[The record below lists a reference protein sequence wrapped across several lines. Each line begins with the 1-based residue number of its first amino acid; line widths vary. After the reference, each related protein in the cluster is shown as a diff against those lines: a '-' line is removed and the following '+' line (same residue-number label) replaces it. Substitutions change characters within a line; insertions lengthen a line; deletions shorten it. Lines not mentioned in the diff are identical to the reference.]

1 MLKTPKYTNVRRVT
15 PGSVR
20 SNLSD
25 IFIISCYYGS
35 KKPYDCN
42 EFLRDF
48 VDEAKI
54 LAEGL
59 EYKEKSI
66 RVSIDSLIADAP
78 AKSFVTATK
87 GHTGYFS
94 CPKCTTEGE
103 YISGRMCF
111 LDINY
116 TSRTNE
122 SFLTQRQIEHHTG
135 SSILSDIPNFGMI
148 SHIPLDYMHLVC
160 IGVVKKILNF
170 WLSGPLNV
178 RLPAQSISSISRLS
192 IEMRSS
198 IPVEFA
204 RRPLELNFLSLWKAT
219 EFRLFLLYTGPIVL
233 KNYMKKDVYNNFLT
247 LYVTIRLLCSPDL
260 LHITYAESLLQHFV
274 QSFIILYG
282 SHYASY
288 NIHALIHLAEDVR
301 KFGPL
306 DTFSVFRYENYL
318 KKIKQYLRKAE
329 RPLQQIHNRLTEL
342 EHCLS
347 FEKKT

>member
-1 MLKTPKYTNVRRVT
+1 MNKLSTDFAKVHDVQNSSDIIEHVITDVNYELDQATNVALRNEPPRQYSATIRQDLTNWAVQFQISHTAVTALLSILRNHGFDNLPKNSKTMLETPKYTNVRRVT
-15 PGSVR
+15 PGEYFHNGLRSGIMQFLQKSQDDVDSVSVQISIDGLPISKSSTNQLWPILGSVR
-20 SNLSD
+20 PNLSD
-25 IFIISCYYGS
+25 IFIIGCYYGS

-59 EYKEKSI
+59 EYKGKSI

-103 YISGRMCF
+103 YISGRMYF
-111 LDINY
+111 PDINC

-122 SFLTQRQIEHHTG
+122 SFLIQRQIEHHTG

-178 RLPAQSISSISRLS
+178 RLPAQSIS
-192 IEMRSS
+192 
-198 IPVEFA
+198 
-204 RRPLELNFLSLWKAT
+204 
-219 EFRLFLLYTGPIVL
+219 
-233 KNYMKKDVYNNFLT
+233 
-247 LYVTIRLLCSPDL
+247 
-260 LHITYAESLLQHFV
+260 
-274 QSFIILYG
+274 
-282 SHYASY
+282 
-288 NIHALIHLAEDVR
+288 
-301 KFGPL
+301 
-306 DTFSVFRYENYL
+306 
-318 KKIKQYLRKAE
+318 
-329 RPLQQIHNRLTEL
+329 
-342 EHCLS
+342 
-347 FEKKT
+347 